1 MLSTRTVVNR
11 QRNRKEIARAQ
22 TVTSTSSRIMYR
34 EASMFFLSFQF
45 VCMVWHGMA
54 WHGMAWHG
62 IRLALHRWLSVYLVS
77 WPSFIVISSI
87 LFKACPQCT
96 ISKLILIWCCM
107 YVSRWLVSSCTLF
120 FSLLIVVVIVSAR
133 HHLSHFHYF
142 LYTSCFHIVC
152 ILHFIATHYYVGL
165 RSFIIYI
172 L

>member
-96 ISKLILIWCCM
+96 ISKLILIWCCLV
-107 YVSRWLVSSCTLF
+107 YVSRARWYSSF
-120 FSLLIVVVIVSAR
+120 VVVAADAAPFVCCPWSFSFRIIFAQF
-133 HHLSHFHYF
+133 LFPLC
-142 LYTSCFHIVC
+142 LYTSF
-152 ILHFIATHYYVGL
+152 HFISLQPITTLACGHL
-165 RSFIIYI
+165 
-172 L
+172 